1 MKELHELLLL
11 NAAVAVYAPLCELL
25 LELADGEGGLRY
37 GERRVSHRDAALVS
51 RGVSARLF
59 ACSGPGARG

>member
-37 GERRVSHRDAALVS
+37 GERRVSHRDAAL
-51 RGVSARLF
+51 
-59 ACSGPGARG
+59 

>member
-25 LELADGEGGLRY
+25 LQLADGEG
-37 GERRVSHRDAALVS
+37 RVTHPPAPAVVAGGSA
-51 RGVSARLF
+51 RGVCLRQD
-59 ACSGPGARG
+59 R